1 MTPRIATVPAP
12 VPLPVPARA
21 RVMPTGIV
29 LRPLTIDTD
38 PEARRIVG
46 APRVRIGR
54 RRDATGDLLP
64 GWAVYWSGGRTC
76 DHTTYARAWACLDR
90 ALAS

>member
-1 MTPRIATVPAP
+1 
-12 VPLPVPARA
+12 
-21 RVMPTGIV
+21 MPTGIV

-54 RRDATGDLLP
+54 RRDAAGDLLP
-64 GWAVYWSGGRTC
+64 GWQITWSGGRTS
-76 DHTTYARAWACLDR
+76 DHTTMSTAWACLDR
-90 ALAS
+90 RLSS